1 MIYLRFFAPLRQ
13 VMALRPTLHAK
24 ARRRKA
30 PQRSKENPKPYSR
43 ERNKLMK
50 YARLVVTAFIV
61 CLTVIAINQTVS
73 AQEQKMP
80 NHVHYKEPAQQGV
93 SPTGAIAPRLQK
105 LGTHTFPVSTKNAQ
119 AQLFMNQGLNLSYA
133 FNHAEAGRAY
143 REAERLDPN
152 LAIAFWGEALALGPN
167 INAPMDP
174 AAEPKALEVIQKAVA
189 LKPKASPRE
198 AALIDALT
206 YRYSGKAED
215 RRARDVAYAD
225 AMRKVHL
232 QFPDDDD
239 ISMLYVESVMDL
251 RPWGYWTRDG
261 LPYDRTAEV
270 VALTE
275 KVIAKNP
282 NHPGALHLYIH
293 LMEAFQADKAEVAA
307 DRLLTLMPAAGHMV
321 HMPAHIY
328 QRVGRYADAQKSNEM
343 AIAADEDYIS
353 QCRAQGL
360 YPMAYYPHNLHFLWF
375 AATAQGNSKIAIE
388 AARKAASQVSEE
400 TLKAVPLLAGFRVV
414 PYYAL
419 TRFGK
424 WDEMLREPEPPS
436 SNVYLTGMWRYARG
450 TAFLGKGQTSDA
462 EAELAKVSGLMSDKS
477 LDSPLFSPNTAL
489 AVLTIGQE
497 VLAGN
502 IAASKKNYD
511 EAVAHLERAVRLEDA
526 LVYTEPAEFHY
537 PPRQALGAVLLA
549 AGRPAEAETVYWEDL
564 KRNRESGWSL
574 FGLMQ
579 ALKAQNKNDD
589 AALVEARFKKA
600 WARAD
605 VTLID
610 SRFGK

>member
-1 MIYLRFFAPLRQ
+1 MPFSRFFLMLAATGLTLIAVQKTTFAQTEQPAP
-13 VMALRPTLHAK
+13 H
-24 ARRRKA
+24 
-30 PQRSKENPKPYSR
+30 
-43 ERNKLMK
+43 
-50 YARLVVTAFIV
+50 
-61 CLTVIAINQTVS
+61 
-73 AQEQKMP
+73 
-80 NHVHYKEPAQQGV
+80 HVHYIEPSQQST

-152 LAIAFWGEALALGPN
+152 LAIAYWGEALALGPN

-174 AAEPKALEVIQKAVA
+174 ASEPKALEVIQKAVA
-189 LKPKASPRE
+189 LKSKAAPRE
-198 AALIDALT
+198 QALIDALT
-206 YRYSGKAED
+206 HRYSGRAED
-215 RRARDVAYAD
+215 RKERDRAYAD
-225 AMRKVHL
+225 AMRAVHL
-232 QFPDDDD
+232 QFPDDQD

-261 LPYDRTAEV
+261 TPYERTAEI

-275 KVIAKNP
+275 QVIARNP
-282 NHPGALHLYIH
+282 QHPAALHLYIH
-293 LMEAFQADKAEVAA
+293 LMEAYQAEKAEAAA
-307 DRLLTLMPAAGHMV
+307 DRLQTLMPAAGHMV

-328 QRVGRYADAQKSNEM
+328 QRVGRYADAAKSNEL

-375 AATAQGNSKIAIE
+375 AATADGRSAVAIA
-388 AARKAASQVSEE
+388 AARKAASRVDDE

-414 PYYAL
+414 PYFAL

-424 WDEMLREPEPPS
+424 WDEMLREPEPPATS
-436 SNVYLTGMWRYARG
+436 AYLRGMWHYARG
-450 TAFLGKGQTSDA
+450 TAFLGKGQTDSADQEFA
-462 EAELAKVSGLMSDKS
+462 KLDELMADKS
-477 LDSPLFSPNTAL
+477 LDGPLFSPNTGRQ
-489 AVLTIGQE
+489 VLSIAKE
-497 VLAGN
+497 VLAGE
-502 IAASKKNYD
+502 IAAAKKNYD
-511 EAVAHLERAVRLEDA
+511 PAIAHLERAVRLEDA

-537 PPRQALGAVLLA
+537 PPRHALGAVLLE

-564 KRNRESGWSL
+564 KRNRENGWAL

-579 ALKAQNKNDD
+579 ALKAQGKNED

-605 VTLID
+605 VTLTS
-610 SRFGK
+610 SRFGQ

>member
-1 MIYLRFFAPLRQ
+1 MRFTRFFLTLVATSVALITFQKIPVAQTPQPAPR
-13 VMALRPTLHAK
+13 
-24 ARRRKA
+24 
-30 PQRSKENPKPYSR
+30 
-43 ERNKLMK
+43 
-50 YARLVVTAFIV
+50 
-61 CLTVIAINQTVS
+61 
-73 AQEQKMP
+73 
-80 NHVHYKEPAQQGV
+80 HVHYIEPAQQTK

-152 LAIAFWGEALALGPN
+152 LAIAYWGEALALGPN

-174 AAEPKALEVIQKAVA
+174 ANEPKALEAIQKAIA
-189 LKPKASPRE
+189 LKSKASPRE
-198 AALIDALT
+198 QALIDALT
-206 YRYSGKAED
+206 QRYSGRAED
-215 RRARDVAYAD
+215 RKARDRAYAD

-232 QFPDDDD
+232 QFPDDQD
-239 ISMLYVESVMDL
+239 IAMLYVESVMDL

-261 LPYDRTAEV
+261 TPYERTAEI

-275 KVIAKNP
+275 QIIARNP
-282 NHPGALHLYIH
+282 QHPGALHLYIH
-293 LMEAFQADKAEVAA
+293 LMEAYQAEKAEAAA
-307 DRLLTLMPAAGHMV
+307 DRLQTLMPAAGHMV

-328 QRVGRYADAQKSNEM
+328 QRVGRYADAARSNEL

-375 AATAQGNSKIAIE
+375 AATADGRSAVAIA
-388 AARKAASQVSEE
+388 AARKAASRVDDE

-424 WDEMLREPEPPS
+424 WDEMLGEPEPPATS
-436 SNVYLTGMWRYARG
+436 AYLLGMWHYARG
-450 TAFLGKGQTSDA
+450 TAFLGKGQTDSADR
-462 EAELAKVSGLMSDKS
+462 EFAKLDEMMADKS
-477 LDSPLFSPNTAL
+477 LDQPLFSPNTGRM
-489 AVLTIGQE
+489 VLSIARE
-497 VLAGN
+497 VLAGE
-502 IAASKKNYD
+502 IAAAKKNYD
-511 EAVAHLERAVRLEDA
+511 PAIAHLERAVRLEDA

-537 PPRQALGAVLLA
+537 PPRHALGAVLLDA
-549 AGRPAEAETVYWEDL
+549 NRPAEAETVYWEDL
-564 KRNRESGWSL
+564 KRNRENGWAL

-579 ALKAQNKNDD
+579 ALKAEGKNED

-605 VTLID
+605 VKLAS
-610 SRFGK
+610 SRFGQ

>member
-1 MIYLRFFAPLRQ
+1 MRFSRLFL
-13 VMALRPTLHAK
+13 TLVAT
-24 ARRRKA
+24 
-30 PQRSKENPKPYSR
+30 S
-43 ERNKLMK
+43 
-50 YARLVVTAFIV
+50 VTLIAFQKTI
-61 CLTVIAINQTVS
+61 LAQTQQPV
-73 AQEQKMP
+73 P
-80 NHVHYKEPAQQGV
+80 NHVHYIEPVQQTK

-152 LAIAFWGEALALGPN
+152 LAIAYWGEALALGPN
-167 INAPMDP
+167 INAPMAP
-174 AAEPKALEVIQKAVA
+174 ASEPKALEVIQKAIS
-189 LKPKASPRE
+189 LKSKASPRE
-198 AALIDALT
+198 QALIDALT
-206 YRYSGKAED
+206 QRYSGRAED

-232 QFPDDDD
+232 QFPDDQDL
-239 ISMLYVESVMDL
+239 SMLYVESVMDL

-261 LPYDRTAEV
+261 TPYERTAEI

-275 KVIAKNP
+275 KVIAQNP
-282 NHPGALHLYIH
+282 KHPGALHLYIH
-293 LMEAFQADKAEVAA
+293 LMEAYQADKAESAA
-307 DRLLTLMPAAGHMV
+307 DRLQTLMPAAGHMV

-328 QRVGRYADAQKSNEM
+328 QRVGRYADAARSNEL

-375 AATAQGNSKIAIE
+375 AATAEGRSAVAIA
-388 AARKAASQVSEE
+388 AARKAASRVDDE

-424 WDEMLREPEPPS
+424 WDEMLGEPEPPATS
-436 SNVYLTGMWRYARG
+436 AYLLGMWHYARG
-450 TAFLGKGQTSDA
+450 TAFLGKGQTDSADR
-462 EAELAKVSGLMSDKS
+462 EFAKLDEIMADKS
-477 LDSPLFSPNTAL
+477 LDQPLFSPNTGRM
-489 AVLTIGQE
+489 VLSIARE
-497 VLAGN
+497 VLAGE
-502 IAASKKNYD
+502 IAAAKKNYD
-511 EAVAHLERAVRLEDA
+511 PAIAHLERAVRLEDA

-537 PPRQALGAVLLA
+537 PPRHALGAVLLEA
-549 AGRPAEAETVYWEDL
+549 NRPAEAETVYWDDL
-564 KRNRESGWSL
+564 KRNRENGWAL

-579 ALKAQNKNDD
+579 ALKAEGKNED
-589 AALVEARFKKA
+589 AALVESRFKKA

-605 VTLID
+605 VKLTS
-610 SRFGK
+610 SRFGQ

>member
-1 MIYLRFFAPLRQ
+1 MQ
-13 VMALRPTLHAK
+13 
-24 ARRRKA
+24 
-30 PQRSKENPKPYSR
+30 SKS
-43 ERNKLMK
+43 LVT
-50 YARLVVTAFIV
+50 AALVVIGVQFGV
-61 CLTVIAINQTVS
+61 L
-73 AQEQKMP
+73 AQDQKLP

-93 SPTGAIAPRLQK
+93 SPTGAVAPRLQK
-105 LGTHTFPVSTKNAQ
+105 LGNHKFPVSTKNSQ

-143 REAERLDPN
+143 REAARLDPN
-152 LAIAFWGEALALGPN
+152 LAMAFWGQALALGPN
-167 INAPMDP
+167 INAPMSPDSEAP
-174 AAEPKALEVIQKAVA
+174 ALEAIQKAIA
-189 LKPKASPRE
+189 LKAKATPRE
-198 AALIDALT
+198 AALIDALKF
-206 YRYSGKAED
+206 RYTGKADE
-215 RRARDVAYAD
+215 RRANDVAYAD

-239 ISMLYVESVMDL
+239 ISMLYVESAMDL

-261 LPYDRTAEV
+261 TPYDRTSEI

-275 KVIAKNP
+275 NVIAKNS

-293 LMEAFQADKAEVAA
+293 LMEAFRADKAEAAA

-343 AIAADEDYIS
+343 AIAADEDYIA

-375 AATAQGNSKIAIE
+375 AATAEGNSKIAIE
-388 AARKAASQVSEE
+388 AARKAASRVDDD

-424 WDEMLREPEPPS
+424 WDEMLREPEPPAIS
-436 SNVYLTGMWRYARG
+436 AYLTGQWHYARG
-450 TAFLGKGQTSDA
+450 TAFLGKGQISEA
-462 EAELAKVSGLMSDKS
+462 EAEFAKLNALMPDKS
-477 LDSPLFSPNTAL
+477 LDGPLFSPNTARGI
-489 AVLTIGQE
+489 LTIAQE
-497 VLAGN
+497 VLGGE
-502 IAASKKNYD
+502 IDAAKKNYD
-511 EAVAHLERAVRLEDA
+511 SAIAHLERAVRLEDA

-537 PPRQALGAVLLA
+537 PPRLSLGAILLA

-564 KRNRESGWSL
+564 RRNKENGWAL
-574 FGLMQ
+574 YGLMQ
-579 ALKAQNKNDD
+579 ALKAQGKNDD
-589 AALVEARFKKA
+589 AALVDARFKNA
-600 WARAD
+600 WAKAD
-605 VTLID
+605 VTLSA

>member
-1 MIYLRFFAPLRQ
+1 MRLIKTGISITVVGLALMGIRTITFAQ
-13 VMALRPTLHAK
+13 D
-24 ARRRKA
+24 
-30 PQRSKENPKPYSR
+30 
-43 ERNKLMK
+43 
-50 YARLVVTAFIV
+50 
-61 CLTVIAINQTVS
+61 
-73 AQEQKMP
+73 QKSLP
-80 NHVHYKEPAQQGV
+80 NHVHYKEPAQQTT
-93 SPTGAIAPRLQK
+93 SPTGAVAPRLQK
-105 LGTHTFPVSTKNAQ
+105 LGTHVFPVSTKNKD

-143 REAERLDPN
+143 REAARLDPN
-152 LAIAFWGEALALGPN
+152 LAMAYWGAALALGPN

-174 AAEPKALEVIQKAVA
+174 ASEPKALETIQKAVS
-189 LKPKASPRE
+189 LKANATPRE
-198 AALIDALT
+198 QALIDALT
-206 YRYSGKAED
+206 NRYSGRPED
-215 RRARDVAYAD
+215 RKARDRAYAD

-251 RPWGYWTRDG
+251 RPWGYWTKDG
-261 LPYDRTAEV
+261 TPYERTTEI

-275 KVIAKNP
+275 KVIAHNQK
-282 NHPGALHLYIH
+282 HPGALHLYIH
-293 LMEAFQADKAEVAA
+293 LMEAYQADKAEPAA

-328 QRVGRYADAQKSNEM
+328 QRVGRYSDAAKSNVM

-375 AATAQGNSKIAIE
+375 ASTAEGNSKVAIE
-388 AARKAASQVSEE
+388 AARKAASRVDDD

-424 WDEMLREPEPPS
+424 FDEMLREPEPPATS
-436 SNVYLTGMWRYARG
+436 AYLHGMWQYARG
-450 TAFLGKGQTSDA
+450 TAFLGKGQISEA
-462 EAELAKVSGLMSDKS
+462 EQELAKVTETLKDKS
-477 LDSPLFSPNTAL
+477 LDQPLFSPNTGRNIISIA
-489 AVLTIGQE
+489 QE

-502 IAASKKNYD
+502 IDAAKKNYD
-511 EAVAHLERAVRLEDA
+511 SAVAHLERAVRFEDA
-526 LVYTEPAEFHY
+526 LVYTEPSEFHY
-537 PPRQALGAVLLA
+537 PPRQALGATLLE
-549 AGRPAEAETVYWEDL
+549 AGRNAEAETVYWEDL
-564 KRNRESGWSL
+564 RRNKENGWSL

-579 ALKAQNKNDD
+579 ALKAQGKNDD
-589 AALVEARFKKA
+589 AALIEARFKKA
-600 WARAD
+600 WAGAD
-605 VTLID
+605 VTMSS

>member
-1 MIYLRFFAPLRQ
+1 MKFAQFL
-13 VMALRPTLHAK
+13 
-24 ARRRKA
+24 
-30 PQRSKENPKPYSR
+30 
-43 ERNKLMK
+43 
-50 YARLVVTAFIV
+50 
-61 CLTVIAINQTVS
+61 LTVSVVVMTVTGFQYIAV
-73 AQEQKMP
+73 AQDQKSST
-80 NHVHYKEPAQQGV
+80 NHVHYKE
-93 SPTGAIAPRLQK
+93 SPQTSQTTATGQIAPRLQK
-105 LGTHTFPVSTKNAQ
+105 LGNHKFPVSTKNAQ

-174 AAEPKALEVIQKAVA
+174 AAEPKALEAIQKAVA
-189 LKPKASPRE
+189 LKQHASARE
-198 AALIDALT
+198 QALIDALT
-206 YRYSGKAED
+206 NRYSGRAED
-215 RRARDVAYAD
+215 RKARDVAYAD

-251 RPWGYWTRDG
+251 RPWGYWTKDG
-261 LPYDRTAEV
+261 TPYDRTSEV
-270 VALTE
+270 VKLTE
-275 KVIAKNP
+275 NVIAHNQ

-293 LMEAFQADKAEVAA
+293 LMEAYQADKAEAAA
-307 DRLLTLMPAAGHMV
+307 DRLLMLMPAAGHMV

-328 QRVGRYADAQKSNEM
+328 QRVGRYADAAKSNVM

-375 AATAQGNSKIAIE
+375 ATTAEGNSKVAIE
-388 AARKAASQVSEE
+388 AARKAASQVSDD

-424 WDEMLREPEPPS
+424 WDEMLREPDPPQTS
-436 SNVYLTGMWRYARG
+436 AYMNGIWHYARG
-450 TAFLGKGQTSDA
+450 TAFLGKGQTNDA
-462 EAELAKVSGLMSDKS
+462 DQELAKLNALMSDKS
-477 LDSPLFSPNTAL
+477 LDGPLFSPNTAR
-489 AVLTIGQE
+489 AILTIAQE
-497 VLAGN
+497 VLGGE
-502 IAASKKNYD
+502 IDAAKKNYD
-511 EAVAHLERAVRLEDA
+511 SAVAHLERAVRLEDA
-526 LVYTEPAEFHY
+526 LVYTEPAEFHF
-537 PPRQALGAVLLA
+537 PPRQALGAVLLE
-549 AGRPAEAETVYWEDL
+549 AGRAGEAETVYWEDL
-564 KRNRESGWSL
+564 RRNKESGWSL

-579 ALKAQNKNDD
+579 ALKAEGKNED

-600 WARAD
+600 WAGAD
-605 VTLID
+605 VKLSS
-610 SRFGK
+610 SRFGQ

>member
-1 MIYLRFFAPLRQ
+1 MKFAQ
-13 VMALRPTLHAK
+13 
-24 ARRRKA
+24 
-30 PQRSKENPKPYSR
+30 SIF
-43 ERNKLMK
+43 
-50 YARLVVTAFIV
+50 TAIV
-61 CLTVIAINQTVS
+61 LILFVAGFQTVGFS
-73 AQEQKMP
+73 QDKSQP

-93 SPTGAIAPRLQK
+93 SPTGAIAPRLQN
-105 LGTHTFPVSTKNAQ
+105 LGDHKFPVSTKNAQ
-119 AQLFMNQGLNLSYA
+119 AQLFMNQGFNLSYA

-174 AAEPKALEVIQKAVA
+174 SAEPKALDAIRKAIA
-189 LKPKASPRE
+189 LKAKASPRE
-198 AALIDALT
+198 QALIDALK
-206 YRYSGKAED
+206 YRYNGRAED
-215 RRARDVAYAD
+215 RRANDVAYAD

-232 QFPDDDD
+232 QFPEDDD

-251 RPWGYWTRDG
+251 RPWGYWTKDG
-261 LPYDRTAEV
+261 TPYDRTSEIV
-270 VALTE
+270 GLTE
-275 KVIAKNP
+275 KVIAKNQ

-293 LMEAFQADKAEVAA
+293 LMEAYQADKAEAAA

-360 YPMAYYPHNLHFLWF
+360 YPMAYYPHNLHFLSF
-375 AATAQGNSKIAIE
+375 AATAEGNSKLAIE
-388 AARKAASQVSEE
+388 AARKAASQVSDE

-419 TRFGK
+419 TRFGR

-436 SNVYLTGMWRYARG
+436 ASTYLTGMWHYSRG
-450 TAFLGKGQTSDA
+450 TAFLGKGQTNEA
-462 EAELAKVSGLMSDKS
+462 EAEFAKLNALMSDKS
-477 LDSPLFSPNTAL
+477 LDGPLFSPNTGR
-489 AVLTIGQE
+489 AVLTIANE
-497 VLAGN
+497 VLAGE
-502 IAASKKNYD
+502 IDGAKKNYYS
-511 EAVAHLERAVRLEDA
+511 AVSHLERAVRLEDA

-564 KRNRESGWSL
+564 RRNRENGWAL

-579 ALKAQNKNDD
+579 ALKAQGKNDD

-600 WARAD
+600 WAKAD
-605 VTLID
+605 VTLTA
-610 SRFGK
+610 SRFAR